1 MEYFA
6 KSKIRNSFSSQQPN
20 IDEPFSNL
28 ESLINDALKN
38 FGNLYI
44 DSIDPGV
51 KALLLGRANRIVEDM
66 RAHPYYPLPDLDYY
80 KSLTD
85 KRPIP
90 DEIMISG
97 LLYHYA
103 RFMRDSEWKE
113 REKEYY
119 TTASQILYTRMFV

>member
-1 MEYFA
+1 MASTPTHDDNGKQRPGAVSLTDDITTDSIESSNSAWLEYFA

-28 ESLINDALKN
+28 ESLINEALKN
-38 FGNLYI
+38 YGNLYI

-85 KRPIP
+85 KR
-90 DEIMISG
+90 
-97 LLYHYA
+97 
-103 RFMRDSEWKE
+103 K
-113 REKEYY
+113 
-119 TTASQILYTRMFV
+119 